1 MGAVINYIYNI
12 TSVIKGGNLGVLIG
26 VLVAF
31 TFGVIT
37 YALMLLILKVN
48 EFNMIIK
55 YFKNRFIK

>member
-31 TFGVIT
+31 TIGIIT